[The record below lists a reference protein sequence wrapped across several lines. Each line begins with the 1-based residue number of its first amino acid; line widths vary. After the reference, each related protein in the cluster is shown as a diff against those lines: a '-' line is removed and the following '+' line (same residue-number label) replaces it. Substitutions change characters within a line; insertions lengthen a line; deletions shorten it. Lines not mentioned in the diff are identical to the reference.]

1 MVKDEPISKKKRPS
15 GDVEMESDKELEE
28 AKLGAK
34 SSQEDEDD
42 LF

>member
-15 GDVEMESDKELEE
+15 GDVEMESDEE